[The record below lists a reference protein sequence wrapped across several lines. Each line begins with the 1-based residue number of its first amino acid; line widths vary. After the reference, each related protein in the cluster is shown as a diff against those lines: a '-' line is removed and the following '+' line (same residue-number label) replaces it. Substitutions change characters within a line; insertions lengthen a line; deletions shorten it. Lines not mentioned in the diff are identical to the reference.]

1 MIREVITKPIV
12 LVGMMGSGKSTV
24 GRKLAKK
31 LNLQFYDSDKILE
44 EREGLS
50 IADIHEFMGKKY
62 FQQKEEETI
71 KEIIGYGTVV
81 LSTGGSSF
89 MNENIRQFISEKA
102 ISIWLDVDLETIYE
116 RVSRRNTRPE
126 LMMVKDKR
134 DFISKMGKERE
145 PIFDQANIKVE
156 SDLEVYHLVGTVIR
170 QLEKYLAEINAKA

>member
-1 MIREVITKPIV
+1 
-12 LVGMMGSGKSTV
+12 
-24 GRKLAKK
+24 
-31 LNLQFYDSDKILE
+31 
-44 EREGLS
+44 
-50 IADIHEFMGKKY
+50 
-62 FQQKEEETI
+62 
-71 KEIIGYGTVV
+71 
-81 LSTGGSSF
+81 